1 MVCTFL
7 VQKPETLFGNW
18 NSNIQKKRKD
28 SILSHMHI
36 TKIRKPNWTHI
47 YSYKKKD
54 DIQIWNYFLLIV
66 IAQIIILTQTT
77 TSNNRTRMWKQ
88 FFLAFQSLI
97 IRKRQFIFSALISI
111 SSFPYSPGVNQSQL
125 MIQMFVSVS
134 SQIHTEII
142 IIFVLLIFFLVWV
155 LFYKNFELEE
165 QITAFFQWYF
175 PFRKIPMKQL
185 FRFFSFI
192 SGITYLDAFTGG
204 TRRLLCVA
212 GQDPALGVPRATWKR
227 YCSLR
232 AFPPGPSLPKPAIK
246 QSSA

>member
-1 MVCTFL
+1 
-7 VQKPETLFGNW
+7 
-18 NSNIQKKRKD
+18 
-28 SILSHMHI
+28 MHI

-77 TSNNRTRMWKQ
+77 TSNNKDKNVKTI
-88 FFLAFQSLI
+88 FLAFQSLI
-97 IRKRQFIFSALISI
+97 IRKRRFIFLLLISI

-155 LFYKNFELEE
+155 LFLHGFELEE
-165 QITAFFQWYF
+165 QITRFQWYF
-175 PFRKIPMKQL
+175 PFRKIPMKQF

-204 TRRLLCVA
+204 DEETSLCCWSRSSSGECQGLL
-212 GQDPALGVPRATWKR
+212 GRDIVPT
-227 YCSLR
+227 CLPSR
-232 AFPPGPSLPKPAIK
+232 AFPTQASN
-246 QSSA
+246 